1 MQQRQRRS
9 TVSLL
14 RDRIRRHSIIN
25 IDVMVEGALGVWEG
39 ALEGAC
45 HLTEVP
51 IQVLNKQVSDFR
63 TGVLLADSICVFSK
77 PWGRT
82 ATHTSASRQITRL

>member
-14 RDRIRRHSIIN
+14 RGRIRRHS

-63 TGVLLADSICVFSK
+63 TGALLADSICVFSK

-82 ATHTSASRQITRL
+82 ATHTSA

>member
-14 RDRIRRHSIIN
+14 RGRIRRHSIIN

-39 ALEGAC
+39 ALEGA
-45 HLTEVP
+45 
-51 IQVLNKQVSDFR
+51 
-63 TGVLLADSICVFSK
+63 
-77 PWGRT
+77 
-82 ATHTSASRQITRL
+82 